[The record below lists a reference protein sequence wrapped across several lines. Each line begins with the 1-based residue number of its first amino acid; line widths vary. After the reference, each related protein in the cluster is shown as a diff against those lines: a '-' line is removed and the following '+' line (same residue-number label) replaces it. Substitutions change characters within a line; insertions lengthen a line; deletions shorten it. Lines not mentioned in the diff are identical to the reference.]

1 MIEGHGHDLL
11 PADTERAVD
20 GAGHDLRQPAAFLGH
35 GIEGVRECLPDVGHR
50 PRIAVARHRAL
61 LHVVEAPH
69 VVQAQDVIGVAVSED
84 DGVDSPN
91 AVRQRLFAQVR
102 PGVHEHGRSVVE
114 RDEDRRAA
122 AGDRASRSIDR
133 FRSRSRSSARRST
146 FLFREK

>member
-1 MIEGHGHDLL
+1 M
-11 PADTERAVD
+11 
-20 GAGHDLRQPAAFLGH
+20 
-35 GIEGVRECLPDVGHR
+35 
-50 PRIAVARHRAL
+50 
-61 LHVVEAPH
+61 
-69 VVQAQDVIGVAVSED
+69 AVSED

-133 FRSRSRSSARRST
+133 CSQSQPIIGTPLDVPVPRKVIFRAR
-146 FLFREK
+146 